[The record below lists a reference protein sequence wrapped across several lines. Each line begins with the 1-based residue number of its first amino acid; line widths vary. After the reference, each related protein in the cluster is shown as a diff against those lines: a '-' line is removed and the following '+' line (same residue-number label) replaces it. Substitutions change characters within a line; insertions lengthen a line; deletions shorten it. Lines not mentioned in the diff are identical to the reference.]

1 MPSLEDY
8 EILLRRLAVLEREIE
23 RLSAQEG
30 RIFVPLT
37 TPLTSTS
44 YDGDD
49 TITVGTVTID
59 TSAVFG
65 APVGIKAVQLY
76 VSAAWASANPASVLR
91 LRTVGGS
98 IAYAVLVAHSTNTQ
112 YMQAMVTCNANG
124 DFDISVANADA
135 TNVVLRIVGYWL

>member
-1 MPSLEDY
+1 
-8 EILLRRLAVLEREIE
+8 
-23 RLSAQEG
+23 
-30 RIFVPLT
+30 
-37 TPLTSTS
+37 
-44 YDGDD
+44 
-49 TITVGTVTID
+49 
-59 TSAVFG
+59 
-65 APVGIKAVQLY
+65 VGIKAVQLY